1 MRQTKIIFMNFYN
14 FYTAATESESF
25 WISNEVVVFL
35 RVNLKGQCDEM
46 VIEMSPW
53 SSILGLN

>member
-1 MRQTKIIFMNFYN
+1 MNFYN

-35 RVNLKGQCDEM
+35 RVYLKGQCDEM

-53 SSILGLN
+53 SSMLGLN